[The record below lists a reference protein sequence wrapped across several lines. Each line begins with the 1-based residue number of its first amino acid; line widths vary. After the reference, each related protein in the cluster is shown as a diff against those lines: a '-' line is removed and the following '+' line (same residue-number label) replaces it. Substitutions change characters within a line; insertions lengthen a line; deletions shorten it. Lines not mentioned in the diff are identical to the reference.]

1 MQDLGEDED
10 FEDVDGVV
18 KTPAHV
24 KSQLKKLRDVSRT
37 DAANFF
43 REHGHVVA
51 AVTDTQGIGQLQMAG
66 SARKLNQDG
75 LGSPRRRAKQPQSPH
90 LRTIN
95 FVKRHAR
102 KLSGAFGR
110 LRQSVSRSL
119 RSRTPR
125 KYTATATATVHP
137 TSQPSPMRP
146 AGAGRWVSPD
156 NPLDRPSTAPPA
168 TQHASPPPLR
178 SPPQQLVPGPTPAG
192 SAGRSATVAP
202 QPRAQRGRG
211 PLAIDTG
218 AAAASVGG
226 VAPGVSPIVARGS
239 ERRGKKT
246 PGRKGRRPKPVLDR
260 RFLNSFHD
268 DPTEEQ
274 AAAVKSTA
282 QDDAQEGGAQG
293 DSVAPLRRGQAGGL
307 SGQSLL
313 VGQSFAASTGSRRT
327 LLPNLQNPAA
337 AGSSRLRDVP
347 TVDLAATV
355 ATPSNI
361 LMNRRSHTQG
371 NLPLPDGTAKFLV
384 SQLPTPEL
392 QRSSTAGS
400 DA

>member
-1 MQDLGEDED
+1 M
-10 FEDVDGVV
+10 
-18 KTPAHV
+18 
-24 KSQLKKLRDVSRT
+24 
-37 DAANFF
+37 
-43 REHGHVVA
+43 
-51 AVTDTQGIGQLQMAG
+51 
-66 SARKLNQDG
+66 
-75 LGSPRRRAKQPQSPH
+75 
-90 LRTIN
+90 
-95 FVKRHAR
+95 
-102 KLSGAFGR
+102 
-110 LRQSVSRSL
+110 
-119 RSRTPR
+119 
-125 KYTATATATVHP
+125 
-137 TSQPSPMRP
+137 
-146 AGAGRWVSPD
+146 
-156 NPLDRPSTAPPA
+156 
-168 TQHASPPPLR
+168 
-178 SPPQQLVPGPTPAG
+178 
-192 SAGRSATVAP
+192 
-202 QPRAQRGRG
+202 
-211 PLAIDTG
+211 
-218 AAAASVGG
+218 
-226 VAPGVSPIVARGS
+226 
-239 ERRGKKT
+239 
-246 PGRKGRRPKPVLDR
+246 LDR

-282 QDDAQEGGAQG
+282 QDDAQGDAQGDAQDDAQG

-361 LMNRRSHTQG
+361 LMNRRSHAQG